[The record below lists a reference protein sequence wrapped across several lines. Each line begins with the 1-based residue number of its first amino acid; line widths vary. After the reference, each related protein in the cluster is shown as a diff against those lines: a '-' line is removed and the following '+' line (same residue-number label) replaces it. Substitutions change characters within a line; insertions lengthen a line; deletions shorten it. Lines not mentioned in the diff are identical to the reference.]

1 MNALLLVALAA
12 SPMLYEA
19 QVPTFGCT
27 SGQDVAKL
35 EAVRADAQAFGQLFT
50 SQVAYGQCVT
60 IPRGAV
66 VDGTAADADA
76 GTLLVNA
83 RNDPPGYIVPSK
95 DFKPKKAE
103 AAEQ

>member
-1 MNALLLVALAA
+1 MNALLVVALAS

-27 SGQDVAKL
+27 SGLEVAKL
-35 EAVRADAQAFGQLFT
+35 QAVRSDAHAFGQLFT

-66 VDGTAADADA
+66 VDGIVSGADGA
-76 GTLLVNA
+76 TLLVNA
-83 RNDPPGYIVPSK
+83 RLDPPGYIVPAT
-95 DFKPKKAE
+95 DFKPKAVDPGE
-103 AAEQ
+103 